1 MVEFIHGIVALLA
14 GVILVLAATVAWL
27 YVQQSRT
34 MHAVNALAVAITT
47 PPPSFMTAAAS
58 QLEPDAEP
66 EPEPEAAEAEAAEA
80 ELESAVPAVEAPVEL
95 GTEAPAECIEVP
107 VLSADD
113 DRISVHEV
121 NDAPPSDAIESVQ
134 GKTIAQLRDILKAKG
149 IPFNKSDK
157 KPVLISLVQISS

>member
-1 MVEFIHGIVALLA
+1 
-14 GVILVLAATVAWL
+14 
-27 YVQQSRT
+27 
-34 MHAVNALAVAITT
+34 
-47 PPPSFMTAAAS
+47 MTAAAS

-66 EPEPEAAEAEAAEA
+66 EPEPEAEAEA

>member
-66 EPEPEAAEAEAAEA
+66 EPEPEAEAEA

>member
-47 PPPSFMTAAAS
+47 PPPSFMTAAES
-58 QLEPDAEP
+58 QMEQPDAEP
-66 EPEPEAAEAEAAEA
+66 EPAAEAEP
-80 ELESAVPAVEAPVEL
+80 ELESAVPAAPTAVEAPVEL
-95 GTEAPAECIEVP
+95 ETEAPAECIEVP